1 MRILAVDGNSIM
13 NRAFYG
19 IRLLSN
25 KSGVYTN
32 AIYGFLNILLKL
44 KAQLQPD
51 VVAVAF
57 DVSAPTFRKDI
68 YSEYKANRKGMP
80 SELCQQMPIIKE
92 LLTMMGDTVLELEG
106 YEGDD
111 ILGTV
116 AKKCDGMGFECYIS
130 TGDRDNLQLINKNV
144 KVALATTKETIIYDE
159 EKFKEDYGFAPINL
173 IDLKA
178 IMGDSSDNIPGVK
191 GVGEKSGV
199 DLIQKYTDIDYIYE
213 NIEQIDAKPN
223 TKKLLVA
230 SKDMAY
236 MSKKLATIC
245 CDVPM
250 ELDFTAWS
258 EKTSDLDAL
267 AQKLVEL
274 ELNTFIEKFDLQ
286 DKAKSVKKSTQKPA
300 QALET
305 VKDIPLADLQSKMGE
320 KVYFFCDFDGDA
332 PVKLS
337 LNTNGLIATVETDV
351 KSALN
356 AVLASGK
363 ELFALDIKQIYRY
376 MIKNEIEP
384 ITFAFDGALA
394 GYLLNCAGKEYTA
407 DVLNSAYAD
416 ESFDV
421 DDEFMPI
428 AQFKSAC
435 ENMQKELEQKGMSKL
450 LHEIEMPLSL
460 VLASMELV
468 GFEVDADG
476 VKRFGE
482 FLEEQIEK
490 CKEEIYTYSE
500 YEFNINSTKELGEVL
515 FNKLALPTKKKTK
528 TGYST
533 SAEVLEGLRGKHP
546 IIEPL
551 LEYRKLTKLNSTY
564 VVGLLKV
571 VSDDGRIHSVFKQTE
586 TRTGRISSTEPN
598 MQNIPIKSELGSKM
612 REFFVAKEG
621 YTLIDADYSQIEL
634 RILAHISNDQMMI
647 DAFNSGLDIH
657 SITASE
663 VFNVPQLLLTPIMRS
678 RAKAINFGIVYGIGA
693 FSLSQDIHTSVAEAK
708 KYIEKYFET
717 YSGVKRYLDDVV
729 QTSTQDGFVTTMF
742 GRRRDLPELSASNK
756 MIQAFGQRV
765 AMNTPI
771 QGTAADIIKI
781 AMVKVYNRLKAEKLD
796 ANLIL
801 QVHDELLIEVSKA
814 DCDTAKVI
822 LKEEME
828 NAVSLKVKL
837 IADVHEGE
845 NWLSAK

>member
-44 KAQLQPD
+44 KAQLSPD
-51 VVAVAF
+51 AVVVAF

-80 SELCQQMPIIKE
+80 NELRVQMPIIKQ
-92 LLTMMGDTVLELEG
+92 LLDMMGDTVLELEG

-116 AKKCDGMGFECYIS
+116 AQKCSDTGHECYIS
-130 TGDRDNLQLINKNV
+130 TGDRDNLQLINDNV

-159 EKFKEDYGFAPINL
+159 QKFREDYGFAPINL

-199 DLIQKYTDIDYIYE
+199 DLIQKYANIDYIYE
-213 NIEQIDAKPN
+213 NIGQIEAKPN
-223 TKKLLVA
+223 TKKLLEA
-230 SKDMAY
+230 SKEMAY
-236 MSKKLATIC
+236 ISKKLATIC
-245 CDVPM
+245 CNVPI
-250 ELDFTAWS
+250 ELDFGKWV
-258 EKTSDLDAL
+258 EKESDLDSL

-286 DKAKSVKKSTQKPA
+286 EKAKSVKKSAQKPA
-300 QALET
+300 QTLEI
-305 VKDIPLADLQSKMGE
+305 VKDISLADLKSKLGE
-320 KVYFFCDFDGDA
+320 KVYFFCDFDADE
-332 PVKLS
+332 PIKLS
-337 LNTNGLIATVETDV
+337 IHTNGFVTIVENNV
-351 KSALN
+351 KSALDMIF
-356 AVLASGK
+356 ASGK
-363 ELFALDIKQIYRY
+363 QLFTIDIKQIYRY
-376 MIKNEIEP
+376 MLKNGIEP
-384 ITFAFDGALA
+384 VTFAFDAALA

-421 DDEFMPI
+421 DDEFMSI

-435 ENMQKELEQKGMSKL
+435 ENMAKELSQKDMEKL

-468 GFEVDADG
+468 GFEVDAGG
-476 VKRFGE
+476 VARFGE
-482 FLEEQIEK
+482 FLQEQIEK
-490 CKEEIYTYSE
+490 CKQEIYNYSE
-500 YEFNINSTKELGEVL
+500 CEFNINSTKELGAVL
-515 FNKLALPTKKKTK
+515 FEKLALPTKKKTK

-551 LEYRKLTKLNSTY
+551 LEYRKLSKLNSTY

-571 VSDDGRIHSVFKQTE
+571 VSPDGRIHSIFKQTE

-598 MQNIPIKSELGSKM
+598 MQNIPIRSELGSKM

-693 FSLSQDIHTSVAEAK
+693 FSLSQDINTSVAE
-708 KYIEKYFET
+708 
-717 YSGVKRYLDDVV
+717 
-729 QTSTQDGFVTTMF
+729 
-742 GRRRDLPELSASNK
+742 
-756 MIQAFGQRV
+756 
-765 AMNTPI
+765 
-771 QGTAADIIKI
+771 
-781 AMVKVYNRLKAEKLD
+781 
-796 ANLIL
+796 
-801 QVHDELLIEVSKA
+801 
-814 DCDTAKVI
+814 
-822 LKEEME
+822 
-828 NAVSLKVKL
+828 
-837 IADVHEGE
+837 
-845 NWLSAK
+845 

>member
-1 MRILAVDGNSIM
+1 MKILAVDGNSIM

-44 KAQLQPD
+44 KAQLEPD

-68 YSEYKANRKGMP
+68 YPEYKANRKGMP
-80 SELCQQMPIIKE
+80 SELRVQMPIIKQ
-92 LLTMMGDTVLELEG
+92 LLDMMGDTVLELEG

-116 AKKCDGMGFECYIS
+116 AKKCDDMGFECYIS
-130 TGDRDNLQLINKNV
+130 TGDRDNLQLINNNV

-159 EKFKEDYGFAPINL
+159 EKFKQDYGFAPINL

-191 GVGEKSGV
+191 GVGEKSGL

-250 ELDFTAWS
+250 ELDFTAWA
-258 EKTSDLDAL
+258 EKNSDLDAL

-305 VKDIPLADLQSKMGE
+305 AKDISLSDLQSKLGE
-320 KVYFFCDFDGDA
+320 KVYFFCDFDGGE

-337 LNTNGLIATVETDV
+337 INTNGVVATVETDV

-356 AVLASGK
+356 AVLKSKK
-363 ELFALDIKQIYRY
+363 ELFALDIKQLYRY

-384 ITFAFDGALA
+384 IDFAFDGALA

-407 DVLNSAYAD
+407 DVLNSSYAD

-421 DDEFMPI
+421 DDEFMAI

-435 ENMQKELEQKGMSKL
+435 ENMAKELSQKGMDKL

-468 GFEVDADG
+468 GFEVDSDG

-708 KYIEKYFET
+708 KYIDKYFET

-801 QVHDELLIEVSKA
+801 QVHDELLIEVSKV
-814 DCDTAKVI
+814 DCERAKAI

-828 NAVSLKVKL
+828 NAVPLKVKL

-845 NWLSAK
+845 NWLCAK